1 MTRIKIRT
9 KINASIQTV
18 FDISRDIDVHQES
31 ASRTNEIA
39 IDGVTSGLINYNE
52 TVTWRGK
59 HFGFYM
65 THKSRI
71 TAMNLYDYFVDEM
84 EEGKFKS
91 FRHEHIFYE
100 KNGLTVM
107 KDKIYYEVPYGF
119 FGELFDF
126 LFLKNHMIN
135 FILERNKTLKAL
147 SENEKQ

>member
-1 MTRIKIRT
+1 MTIIKIRT

-39 IDGVTSGLINYNE
+39 IDGVSSGLINYNE

-59 HFGFYM
+59 HFGFYL